1 MTLREIAAIAGRP
14 GLFRILK
21 PTHGGVIVE
30 ALDTKAREAVGASQ
44 RLSILSEIS
53 MYTTTS
59 EGSEPLPNIL
69 ANVAGKH
76 NSQKLPLTAKADG
89 ADLEAFFADVL
100 PDWDRDRVY
109 LSDIKKLVTWYNL
122 LAQHAPEAL
131 KPEATEETAT
141 AEAPAA
147 EPEAKPKAKGK
158 KAEPAEVAEA
168 PAEPKKPAAKKKKEA
183 DL

>member
-53 MYTTTS
+53 MYTTTA

-69 ANVAGKH
+69 AHVATKH
-76 NSQKLPLTAKADG
+76 NNQKLALTAKADG
-89 ADLEAFFADVL
+89 ADLEAFFAAVL
-100 PDWDRDRVY
+100 PDWDRERVY

-131 KPEATEETAT
+131 KLEATEETAAA

-147 EPEAKPKAKGK
+147 QEAKPKAKAK
-158 KAEPAEVAEA
+158 KAAAESAEA

>member
-21 PTHGGVIVE
+21 PPHGGVIVE
-30 ALDTKAREAVGASQ
+30 ALDSKAREAVGASQ

-53 MYTTTS
+53 MYTTTA
-59 EGSEPLPNIL
+59 EGAEPLPNIL
-69 ANVAGKH
+69 AGMAQKH
-76 NSQKLPLTAKADG
+76 NGQKLPLTAKADG
-89 ADLEAFFADVL
+89 ADLEAFFTDAL

-131 KPEATEETAT
+131 QPEASETTQA
-141 AEAPAA
+141 APAPEAAPAA
-147 EPEAKPKAKGK
+147 EAKPKTK
-158 KAEPAEVAEA
+158 KAAEPTADEAA
-168 PAEPKKPAAKKKKEA
+168 PAPKKAPAKKKKEA
-183 DL
+183 DA